1 MTMKTNL
8 LKIFLLALLVAAA
21 AALPAA
27 QDKDKGAAKP
37 PLQCIS
43 LSSIRRVTIL
53 DNSHL
58 VFQMNNG
65 DRYLNTLPYTCP
77 GLAKNQTIMYRT
89 SLNRLCDV
97 DVITVLESLG
107 QGYSPRA
114 SCGLGSFKPV
124 TDKELNDLKT
134 QLEGKKQK

>member
-8 LKIFLLALLVAAA
+8 LKMLLPVLLVAAA
-21 AALPAA
+21 TALPAA
-27 QDKDKGAAKP
+27 QDKDAGAAKP
-37 PLQCIS
+37 PLQCIQ
-43 LSSIRRVTIL
+43 LTGIRRVTIL

-77 GLAKNQTIMYRT
+77 GLAMNQTIMYRT
-89 SLNRLCDV
+89 SLDRLCDV
-97 DVITVLESLG
+97 DVITVLQSVG
-107 QGYSPRA
+107 QGFTPRA

-134 QLEGKKQK
+134 QLEGKKPK

>member
-1 MTMKTNL
+1 MNMNL
-8 LKIFLLALLVAAA
+8 LKTLLVLLLVAAA
-21 AALPAA
+21 TALPAA
-27 QDKDKGAAKP
+27 QDEDKGAAKP
-37 PLQCIS
+37 ALQCIR
-43 LSSIRRVTIL
+43 LSNIRRITIL

-58 VFQMNNG
+58 VFQMNG
-65 DRYLNTLPYTCP
+65 GERYLNTLPYTCP
-77 GLAKNQTIMYRT
+77 GLAMNQTIMYRT
-89 SLNRLCDV
+89 SLDRLCDV

-134 QLEGKKQK
+134 QPEGKKQK